1 MSPVPAGPVA
11 VSPVADLAGWLA
23 ALDELE
29 QGLTSVGA
37 LEAGGTG
44 EAAPWAPPVGLGA
57 IPDQL
62 AARARSLVDQLDAA
76 HARLRV
82 QQEAVRSEMVGLRRR
97 AHLAQRE
104 TRSSALDALA

>member
-1 MSPVPAGPVA
+1 MSPAA
-11 VSPVADLAGWLA
+11 NLTGWLA

-29 QGLTSVGA
+29 QGLTRVGA
-37 LEAGGTG
+37 LEVGRTG
-44 EAAPWAPPVGLGA
+44 DAAPWAPPVGLGA

-62 AARARSLVDQLDAA
+62 ATRARSLVDQLDAA

-82 QQEAVRSEMVGLRRR
+82 QQEAVRTEMVGLRRR

-104 TRSSALDALA
+104 TRSSTLDALA